1 MPTTTCATLAHRI
14 RDVFLQGTWIANTN
28 YRHALTGVSLAQALH
43 TGGRHNSIAALT
55 FHVDYYLGGV
65 LHCLQAAHLRSVLA
79 RLFYLW

>member
-1 MPTTTCATLAHRI
+1 MLATACAQLATRI

-28 YRHALTGVSLAQALH
+28 YRQALEGISLGQALH
-43 TGGRHNSIAALT
+43 TRGGHNTIGTLT

-65 LHCLQAAHLRSVLA
+65 LHCLQGGPLRSVLA